1 MKSLPLFL
9 SVFLSA
15 SLFGQNVYI
24 PDAKFKAFL
33 VGNPEINT
41 NGDSEIQVSEA
52 NIYDGRISVSG
63 QISDLTGI
71 EAFTALTY
79 LNCQFNKLRIL
90 DVSNNTALTYLNCHS
105 NQLTQLIVGQ
115 NTSLTEL
122 YCTSNKLTSL
132 DLSGANA
139 LNHLD
144 CMANKLTN
152 LDISKNRSL
161 TKLLCSTIN

>member
-1 MKSLPLFL
+1 MKTTLLFL

-24 PDAKFKAFL
+24 PDTKFKAYL

-41 NGDSEIQVSEA
+41 NGDSEIQESEA
-52 NIYDGRISVSG
+52 SIYEGKIFVSN
-63 QISDLTGI
+63 QIIDLTGI

-90 DVSNNTALTYLNCHS
+90 DVSHNTALTYLNCQA

-144 CMANKLTN
+144 CMANKLTT
-152 LDISKNRSL
+152 LDISKNISL
-161 TKLLCSTIN
+161 TKLLCSAIN